1 MNLLLILSAL
11 LSALTGVG
19 NAARPVVP
27 QALSAQI
34 AGEVVAARSA
44 SVRQQRPAQ
53 PLSRRARPAIASRLS
68 ALDLVAAEP
77 IFARRRRE

>member
-11 LSALTGVG
+11 LSALSGVG
-19 NAARPVVP
+19 SAARPVVP
-27 QALSAQI
+27 QALTAQVI
-34 AGEVVAARSA
+34 GASVAAHAA

-53 PLSRRARPAIASRLS
+53 PHPRRVQLAASPRLS
-68 ALDLVAAEP
+68 VLDLAVAEP